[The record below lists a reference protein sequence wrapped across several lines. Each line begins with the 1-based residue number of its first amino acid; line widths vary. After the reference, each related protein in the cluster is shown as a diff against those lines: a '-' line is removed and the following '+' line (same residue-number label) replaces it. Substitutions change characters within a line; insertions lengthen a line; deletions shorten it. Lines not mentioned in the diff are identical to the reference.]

1 MRTYR
6 SLLLASSLLAAQAAA
21 TAALAQAPAAP
32 AAGGAGNE
40 LGEIVVTAQR
50 TAESLQNV
58 PLAVSAFGE
67 KDLEAAH
74 IYQAQDLQAQV
85 PGLFYGKFGSTNS
98 QIALRG
104 VGNLNQSIGGEQGV
118 AVVRDGVVIGRPGAA
133 ANQIF
138 DLERI
143 EVLRGP
149 QGTLYGRNTT
159 GGVINMV
166 TKAPSFSDVS
176 AGGDLLFA
184 SYNQLRARAT
194 LNVPLSDTSAVRISA
209 LSDTRDGYGKNTLS
223 GLDIGDEKYRAVR
236 LQYATTL
243 TDTLDLRIIADMFAQ
258 KTGGSRLGFG
268 IPQPGVTP
276 VPQPFPSNPRDN
288 ARDHP
293 EYSDNEGNGVA
304 VILRNDFGWA
314 TLTSTTAFVRT
325 RFDALVDYDA
335 SEVPWAWIRR
345 KDMSDQVSQELQLT
359 SDRSADSRLK
369 WVAGLFYFHE
379 DVATYARFK
388 VNPSIFI
395 VGDGRV
401 VTNSVAAYGQGS
413 YDITPALTAT
423 VGLRY
428 TIDHKTG
435 FEHNIITPTGGTPT
449 SPEAHFRDRWPS
461 FTPKFG
467 LDYKL
472 SDTVLLYGSVTKGFQ
487 SGGYNIGSLQGRGYD
502 PESLWAYEAGVKSR
516 FLENRL
522 QLNLAGFYYDYKDII
537 TQNRQPGVA
546 LTFLENAAKARVQ
559 GIELE
564 AIAAPTSR
572 IRLTATLGYLDAKYS
587 KYSTQ
592 DPDRN
597 FTLFNL
603 KGNRLPFSPEWS
615 FNGTAQYTQPL
626 SVGDLVFRA
635 EHRRLS
641 RISFTSFNVP
651 IASQEGYG
659 KTNLRVSF
667 KPTDGR
673 WDAELFVENLEDKLT
688 RSNVLVQRG
697 QFHATTWYDAPRTI
711 GLRVGYNY

>member
-1 MRTYR
+1 MTIDRACLFGGTAL
-6 SLLLASSLLAAQAAA
+6 SVGLLIATSAAAQASTGRA
-21 TAALAQAPAAP
+21 TDST
-32 AAGGAGNE
+32 E
-40 LGEIVVTAQR
+40 LDEIVVTAQR

-58 PLAVSAFGE
+58 PLAVSAFGQKE
-67 KDLEAAH
+67 LEAAH

-118 AVVRDGVVIGRPGAA
+118 AVVKDGVVIGRPGAA

-166 TKAPSFSDVS
+166 TQAPTYGEFGGS
-176 AGGDLLFA
+176 GDLLFA
-184 SYNQLRARAT
+184 SYNQLRLRAAV
-194 LNVPLSDTSAVRISA
+194 NVPLSERSGLRLSV
-209 LSDTRDGYGKNTLS
+209 LSDTRDGYGKNTFN
-223 GLDIGDEKYRAVR
+223 GLDIGDEKYRALR
-236 LQYATTL
+236 LQYGAEL
-243 TDTLDLRIIADMFAQ
+243 TDTLDLRIIGEMFAQ

-288 ARDHP
+288 ARDNP
-293 EYSDNEGNGVA
+293 EYSDNEGNSVA

-359 SDRSADSRLK
+359 SDRSSDSRVK

-401 VTNSVAAYGQGS
+401 VTNSIAAYGQGS
-413 YDITPALTAT
+413 YDITPKLTVT

-435 FEHNIITPTGGTPT
+435 FEHNLITSGGVTT
-449 SPEAHFRDRWPS
+449 DPEAHFADRWPS

-467 LDYKL
+467 VDYQL
-472 SDTVLLYGSVTKGFQ
+472 SDAVLLYGSVTKGFQ

-502 PESLWAYEAGVKSR
+502 PESLWAYEGGVKSR

-522 QLNLAGFYYDYKDII
+522 QVNVAAFYYDYKDII

-559 GIELE
+559 GIEFE
-564 AIAAPTSR
+564 TVAAPTSR
-572 IRLTATLGYLDAKYS
+572 IRLSLNIGYLDAKYS

-615 FNGTAQYTQPL
+615 FSGTAQYTVPL
-626 SVGDLVFRA
+626 SVGDLVLRA

-641 RISFTSFNVP
+641 TIHFTSFNVP
-651 IASQEGYG
+651 IASQTGYG
-659 KTNLRVSF
+659 KTNLRILFTPSE
-667 KPTDGR
+667 GR
-673 WDAELFVENLEDKLT
+673 WDGELFVENLEDKLT

-697 QFHATTWYDAPRTI
+697 QQHATTWYDAP
-711 GLRVGYNY
+711 